1 MKYIFV
7 QPALGRFAWE
17 LRTAIKSLQDLGVQD
32 SDIVILFSNL
42 DQKVI
47 NEFSK
52 YDIHVYNDYR
62 EDKSYIPSIR
72 PYLWWKY
79 MEEIRTSNDVYV
91 YLDSDTVILDLDA
104 FNVPV
109 TDNTWYC
116 SDTIGYIGYD
126 YLTSVTNADNVINA
140 MSKTTGVSVDWIKS
154 IQDNSGGAQ
163 WVIKNPTVEYW
174 RDVYYTSVNL
184 YKTLLGYNSSIQKWT
199 AEMWAQL
206 WLLSKYNIEPCISKK
221 LDFAWSTDNELK
233 DKYIVHNA
241 GVDAGQGLFF
251 KGQYQNTPPLE
262 HLYQNTGK
270 VSDIYVEHV
279 RKANY

>member
-7 QPALGRFAWE
+7 QPALSRFAWE
-17 LRTAIKSLQDLGVQD
+17 LRTAIKSLQDLGVKE

-52 YDIHVYNDYR
+52 YDIHVYNDNR
-62 EDKSYIPSIR
+62 GDKSYIPSIR

-79 MEEIRTSNDVYV
+79 MEEIKKSDDIYI
-91 YLDSDTVILDLDA
+91 YLDSDTVILNLEA

-109 TDNTWYC
+109 DNNTWYC
-116 SDTIGYIGYD
+116 SDTISYIGYD
-126 YLTSVTNADNVINA
+126 YLKSVTNSDTVISL
-140 MSKTTGVSVDWIKS
+140 MSKTTDVSIEWIKS

-163 WVIKNPTVEYW
+163 WVMKAPTIEYW
-174 RDVYYTSVNL
+174 RDVYYASVKL
-184 YKTLLGYNSSIQKWT
+184 YQALLHCDSSIQKWT

-206 WLLSKYNIEPCISKK
+206 WLLSKYNIKPLISKK
-221 LDFAWSTDNELK
+221 LDFAWSTDDKLM
-233 DKYIVHNA
+233 DKYIIHNA
-241 GVDAGQGLFF
+241 GVDAGKGLFF
-251 KGQYQNTPPLE
+251 KGMYQSTPPLE